1 MLKNIN
7 YSKILFFDIETVPQT
22 FDYNEWDEKG
32 QGLWDRKTRFIQ
44 QREDL
49 NAEEVYEKAGIY
61 AEFGKVVCISLGFV
75 LQKEGETQIRIKS
88 IANED
93 EIVLLQEF
101 LDLLNS
107 YYNSP
112 DFLFCAHNGKEFDI
126 PFLCRRILINNLKIP
141 YMLNVSGKKPWEI
154 KHLDTME
161 LWKFGDYKNYTSLD
175 LLTYIFKIPT
185 PKDDMDGS
193 QVAKV
198 FYQDKDLDR
207 IIHYCEKDV
216 VATIQLFRKY
226 QGDSLIE
233 EEFIQ
238 IAWLFSIISYYYKS
252 VL

>member
-22 FDYNEWDEKG
+22 FDYKELDERG
-32 QGLWDRKTRFIQ
+32 QRLWDRKTRFIQ
-44 QREDL
+44 ERENL

-161 LWKFGDYKNYTSLD
+161 LWKFGDFKNYTSLD
-175 LLTYIFKIPT
+175 LLTYVFKIPT

-207 IIHYCEKDV
+207 IIQYCEKDV

-226 QGDSLIE
+226 QGDPLID

-238 IAWLFSIISYYYKS
+238 IA
-252 VL
+252 

>member
-1 MLKNIN
+1 MLKNVN

-22 FDYNEWDEKG
+22 FYYNELDERG

-44 QREDL
+44 ERENF

-93 EIVLLQEF
+93 EIALLQEF
-101 LDLLNS
+101 SDLLNS

-161 LWKFGDYKNYTSLD
+161 LWKFGDFKNYTSLD

-198 FYQDKDLDR
+198 FYKDKDLDR

-233 EEFIQ
+233 KEFIQ
-238 IAWLFSIISYYYKS
+238 IA
-252 VL
+252 

>member
-22 FDYNEWDEKG
+22 FDYNELDEKG

-107 YYNSP
+107 YYNSS

-226 QGDSLIE
+226 QGDPLIE

-238 IAWLFSIISYYYKS
+238 IA
-252 VL
+252 

>member
-22 FDYNEWDEKG
+22 FDYNELDERG
-32 QGLWDRKTRFIQ
+32 QGLWDKKTRFIQ
-44 QREDL
+44 ERENL
-49 NAEEVYEKAGIY
+49 SPEEVYDKAGIY
-61 AEFGKVVCISLGFV
+61 AEFGRVVCISLGFV

-93 EIVLLQEF
+93 EIALLQEF

-107 YYNSP
+107 YYDSP

-161 LWKFGDYKNYTSLD
+161 LWKFGDFKNYTSLD

-226 QGDSLIE
+226 QGDSLIDK
-233 EEFIQ
+233 EFIQ
-238 IAWLFSIISYYYKS
+238 IA
-252 VL
+252 

>member
-22 FDYNEWDEKG
+22 FEYNELDERG

-44 QREDL
+44 ERENL

-93 EIVLLQEF
+93 EIVLLQDF

-161 LWKFGDYKNYTSLD
+161 LWKFGDFKNYTSLD
-175 LLTYIFKIPT
+175 LLTHIFKIPT

-207 IIHYCEKDV
+207 IIQYCEKDV

-226 QGDSLIE
+226 QGDPIIN

-238 IAWLFSIISYYYKS
+238 IA
-252 VL
+252 

>member
-22 FDYNEWDEKG
+22 FDYNELDERG
-32 QGLWDRKTRFIQ
+32 QGLWDKKTRFIQ
-44 QREDL
+44 EREDL
-49 NAEEVYEKAGIY
+49 TAEEVYDKAGIY
-61 AEFGKVVCISLGFV
+61 AEFGRVVCISLGFV

-93 EIVLLQEF
+93 EIALLQEF

-107 YYNSP
+107 YYDSP

-161 LWKFGDYKNYTSLD
+161 LWKFGDFKNYTSLD

-226 QGDSLIE
+226 QGDSLIDK
-233 EEFIQ
+233 EFIQ
-238 IAWLFSIISYYYKS
+238 IA
-252 VL
+252 

>member
-1 MLKNIN
+1 MLKNVN

-22 FDYNEWDEKG
+22 FDYKELDERG

-44 QREDL
+44 ERENL

-93 EIVLLQEF
+93 EIDSSQEF

-161 LWKFGDYKNYTSLD
+161 LWKFGDFKNYTSLD
-175 LLTYIFKIPT
+175 LLTYVFKIPT

-207 IIHYCEKDV
+207 IIQYCEKDV

-226 QGDSLIE
+226 QGDPLID

-238 IAWLFSIISYYYKS
+238 IA
-252 VL
+252 